1 MREGDGSEDLTEHV
15 ESCEDVGETY
25 RHQQA
30 LLKRPKLAD
39 RRQDLPEVYHDD
51 HWASISGGSSLK
63 HLRRGSSLRSE
74 INF

>member
-1 MREGDGSEDLTEHV
+1 MREGDGGEDLTEHV

-39 RRQDLPEVYHDD
+39 RRQNLREVDHDD
-51 HWASISGGSSLK
+51 HWATISGGSRLK
-63 HLRRGSSLRSE
+63 HLRRASPLKSQ
-74 INF
+74 INL